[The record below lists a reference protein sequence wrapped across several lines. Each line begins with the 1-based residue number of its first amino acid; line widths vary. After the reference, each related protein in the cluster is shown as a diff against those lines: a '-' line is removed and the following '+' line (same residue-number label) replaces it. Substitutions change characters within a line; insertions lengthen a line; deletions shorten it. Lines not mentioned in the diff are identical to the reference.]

1 MRTVAGATAAG
12 AIVTPTTTVKKSR
25 RESKRVL
32 QGILASAGFGRL
44 CFTRV
49 LTRRP
54 GVRGGELSGTVVF
67 ESQAG
72 LSLGPGGGLGQ
83 GRQSGVR
90 VSFRVAEKT
99 AVDRIGQHKS

>member
-12 AIVTPTTTVKKSR
+12 ATVTPTTAVKRSR
-25 RESKRVL
+25 RESKGVL

-54 GVRGGELSGTVVF
+54 GSRGWELGGIVVL

-72 LSLGPGGGLGQ
+72 LSLGLGGGLGQ
-83 GRQSGVR
+83 GRQSGV
-90 VSFRVAEKT
+90 A
-99 AVDRIGQHKS
+99 GQFPSSRKDGS